1 LKINIQKWTRVIP
14 CLIAVVL
21 ILLVSVV
28 PARAATFTGEW
39 TFNANVSAPTW
50 ETISITF
57 VSNGVTYTQMVY
69 ESYSEAYEVPLIKF
83 KSDTE
88 SRPAIYWRN
97 GQTYFTDINFRYIDF
112 NGVQSNMSDVFSN
125 WMFSNAQQGRITLE
139 SEAAGN
145 IKDNIDDAAGRLEDV
160 NKVWDDFP
168 EPSLVGDE
176 YDFLVGQR
184 PEYQKYMNFWQVA
197 WQNSTLYEMMLAL
210 GGLMLASYL
219 VFAGK

>member
-1 LKINIQKWTRVIP
+1 MKSKLNRFSRAIP
-14 CLIAVVL
+14 CLIVVCL
-21 ILLVSVV
+21 VIFVSVL
-28 PARAATFTGEW
+28 PAYAATFSGDW
-39 TFNANVSAPTW
+39 TFDKDISMPTW
-50 ETISITF
+50 DSVSITF

-83 KSDTE
+83 KSDTD
-88 SRPAIYWRN
+88 SRPAIYWRD
-97 GQTYFTDINFRYIDF
+97 GKTFFTDAEFQYVTF
-112 NGVQSNMSDVFSN
+112 SGLQLNMGDVFSN
-125 WMFSNAQQGRITLE
+125 WMFANAQQGRITLE